1 MKIAYLD
8 GNRFYRALQV
18 GGAAIIQNQKEL
30 DKINVFPVADADT
43 GLNLAQ
49 TIEAVLS
56 RSEQKRGLK
65 DTIILVADSALMGAR
80 GNSGIILAQY
90 LHGLRMELPDLSNV
104 SAREFAESAKRAVKH
119 MYSSLMNP
127 VEGTMITVLRE
138 WSEYLAE
145 HSKQVGDFHH
155 LLRTSLET
163 AKKSLR
169 ETPVKLEILAEAKVV
184 DAGAKGIVYFL
195 EAIVEYIEKG
205 SVRQTNSIIPQM
217 AIEESSEVHSEAPK
231 SHRYCIEAMYKL
243 EQGELVDLKSHLTR
257 LGDSLILAGAKDK
270 THIHIHSQRPDQVF
284 GTLFDL
290 GKVSSL
296 KIDDMQRQYEIS
308 HARKYKIGILTDSA
322 CDLPDEIMDQY
333 QIVRLALGINF
344 GERFYLDRAS
354 ITSSTF
360 YNMLR
365 TDPHHPVSSQPS
377 PASIKAALLQLSEN
391 YEKVIAIHLSNK
403 LSGVYSG
410 VAREIVA
417 SNLANIHLVN
427 SRQLSVT
434 EGLIVLRLAQT
445 IESGMPYEK
454 IVALLE
460 SWCDNCKI
468 YTDVNTL
475 KYMVRGGRVPALT
488 GFVAKVLNLK
498 PIVSVDQSGKAE
510 MMGKSFSRKGNMKK
524 ILQLVEKELE
534 SRKIWNY
541 AIVHADDPERA
552 AEYAARL
559 HAITGK
565 EPAYIMPLSP
575 VVGVHNGIGAVAI
588 GVLYE
593 PD

>member
-184 DAGAKGIVYFL
+184 DAGAKGDCLFSGGYCRIYR
-195 EAIVEYIEKG
+195 KG
-205 SVRQTNSIIPQM
+205 I
-217 AIEESSEVHSEAPK
+217 
-231 SHRYCIEAMYKL
+231 
-243 EQGELVDLKSHLTR
+243 
-257 LGDSLILAGAKDK
+257 
-270 THIHIHSQRPDQVF
+270 
-284 GTLFDL
+284 
-290 GKVSSL
+290 
-296 KIDDMQRQYEIS
+296 
-308 HARKYKIGILTDSA
+308 
-322 CDLPDEIMDQY
+322 
-333 QIVRLALGINF
+333 
-344 GERFYLDRAS
+344 RAS
-354 ITSSTF
+354 DQLN
-360 YNMLR
+360 Y
-365 TDPHHPVSSQPS
+365 PS
-377 PASIKAALLQLSEN
+377 
-391 YEKVIAIHLSNK
+391 
-403 LSGVYSG
+403 
-410 VAREIVA
+410 
-417 SNLANIHLVN
+417 
-427 SRQLSVT
+427 
-434 EGLIVLRLAQT
+434 
-445 IESGMPYEK
+445 
-454 IVALLE
+454 
-460 SWCDNCKI
+460 
-468 YTDVNTL
+468 
-475 KYMVRGGRVPALT
+475 
-488 GFVAKVLNLK
+488 
-498 PIVSVDQSGKAE
+498 
-510 MMGKSFSRKGNMKK
+510 
-524 ILQLVEKELE
+524 
-534 SRKIWNY
+534 
-541 AIVHADDPERA
+541 
-552 AEYAARL
+552 
-559 HAITGK
+559 
-565 EPAYIMPLSP
+565 
-575 VVGVHNGIGAVAI
+575 NG
-588 GVLYE
+588 Y
-593 PD
+593 

>member
-8 GNRFYRALQV
+8 GSRFYRAFRV
-18 GGAAIIQNQKEL
+18 GGAAIIRNQKEL
-30 DKINVFPVADADT
+30 DRINVFPVADADT
-43 GLNLAQ
+43 GINLAS

-65 DTIILVADSALMGAR
+65 DTIKLVADSALMGAR

-90 LHGLRMELPDLSNV
+90 LHGLRMELPDISNV
-104 SAREFAESAKRAVKH
+104 SAREFAESARRAVRH

-127 VEGTMITVLRE
+127 VEGTMLTVLRE
-138 WSEYLAE
+138 WSEFLAE
-145 HSKQVGDFHH
+145 HSKQVDDFHH
-155 LLRTSLET
+155 LLKSSLET
-163 AKKSLR
+163 ARKSLK
-169 ETPVKLEILAEAKVV
+169 ETPSKLGILAESNVV

-195 EAIVEYIEKG
+195 EAIVDYIERG
-205 SVRQTNSIIPQM
+205 SVRQASSIIPQM
-217 AIEESSEVHSEAPK
+217 AIEDRVEVHSEAPK
-231 SHRYCIEAMYKL
+231 THRYCIEAMYKL
-243 EQGELVDLKSHLTR
+243 ERGELEDVKASLTE
-257 LGDSLILAGAKDK
+257 LGDSLILAGSKEKA
-270 THIHIHSQRPDQVF
+270 HFHLHSQKPEQVF

-322 CDLPDEIMDQY
+322 CDLPDELMDKH

-354 ITSSTF
+354 ITSATF
-360 YNMLR
+360 YQMLR
-365 TDPHHPVSSQPS
+365 SDPHHPVSSQPS
-377 PASIKAALLQLSEN
+377 PASIKAALVQLSEN
-391 YEKVIAIHLSNK
+391 YEQVIAVHLSNK

-410 VAREIVA
+410 VAREIEAAGLKNV
-417 SNLANIHLVN
+417 HLVN

-434 EGLIVLRLAQT
+434 EGLVVLRLAQA
-445 IESGMPYEK
+445 IESGRPYQE
-454 IVALLE
+454 IVGLLD
-460 SWCDNCKI
+460 SWSDNSKI

-498 PIVSVDQSGKAE
+498 PIVSVDKSGKAE
-510 MMGKSFSRKGNMKK
+510 MMGKSFSRKQNMKK
-524 ILQLVEKELE
+524 ILNLISRELGT
-534 SRKIWNY
+534 RRIWNY
-541 AIVHADDPERA
+541 AIVHADDPDRA
-552 AEYAARL
+552 AEYASKL
-559 HAITGK
+559 YAITGK
-565 EPAYIMPLSP
+565 EPAYTMPLSP

-593 PD
+593 SD